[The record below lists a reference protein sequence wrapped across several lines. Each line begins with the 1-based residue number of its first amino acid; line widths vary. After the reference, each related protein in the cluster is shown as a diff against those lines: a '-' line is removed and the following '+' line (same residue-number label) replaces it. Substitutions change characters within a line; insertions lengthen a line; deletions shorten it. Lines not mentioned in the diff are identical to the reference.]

1 MDKNNKILVVEDE
14 QDARTLY
21 LDILSGSGYSVDGA
35 ADGVEAL
42 DLLSKNKYQLVLL
55 DIIMPNKDGVETLNE
70 INTKPEMYGK
80 PVIYM
85 LTNIGSDV
93 AIEKAISLGAAGYVL
108 KSDTAPEELV
118 NLVKKILG

>member
-1 MDKNNKILVVEDE
+1 MDNHKKILIVEDE

-21 LDILSGSGYSVDGA
+21 IDILSGSGYDVVGA

-42 DLLSKNKYQLVLL
+42 ELLSKSKFSLVLL

-70 INTKPEMYGK
+70 ITTKPDTYGK
-80 PVIYM
+80 PVVYM

-118 NLVKKILG
+118 TLVKKILG